1 MLKTDFNDDAT
12 AWCHVKKGGAWS
24 FALGCLEEAL
34 YMRKLNEAA
43 WNALISA
50 CEKAGLRN
58 LRSGALVED
67 FGVGAIWLVGERRMK
82 TS

>member
-1 MLKTDFNDDAT
+1 MSQTDFNDDAT

-24 FALGCLEEAL
+24 FALGCLEDAL
-34 YMRKLNEAA
+34 HMTTLNVAA
-43 WNALISA
+43 WNALISS

-67 FGVGAIWLVGERRMK
+67 FGVGEIWLVGERRMK